1 MCISLYINLYQCIS
15 LYISLYIS
23 LNIKSQ
29 CISIYINVYITIYQS
44 ISMYITIYITIYF
57 HYIYITIYI
66 SLYISINI
74 NINKYHYNIPIS
86 LYISLQHQCSLT
98 IEGRN
103 RNLSARFSSL
113 LRYPS
118 PVSTLI
124 KCFTCS
130 NFPLNEE
137 VFGTWITDL
146 GFLSPIDSNV
156 FTSSSRF
163 PARPRRKVTKSSF
176 VIAFGIKNRN

>member
-29 CISIYINVYITIYQS
+29 CISIYINVYINLYQS
-44 ISMYITIYITIYF
+44 ISMCISMYINLYQC
-57 HYIYITIYI
+57 I
-66 SLYISINI
+66 SLYI
-74 NINKYHYNIPIS
+74 YHYI
-86 LYISLQHQCSLT
+86 YQCSLT

-156 FTSSSRF
+156 FTSSLRF

>member
-1 MCISLYINLYQCIS
+1 MYITIYITIYITKYQVPMYINLYQC
-15 LYISLYIS
+15 LYHY
-23 LNIKSQ
+23 
-29 CISIYINVYITIYQS
+29 ISIYINV
-44 ISMYITIYITIYF
+44 YITIYITIYF

-156 FTSSSRF
+156 FTSSLRF